1 MLHDH
6 RRSLGG
12 GIVKGKSRKTVQIA
26 ILIGVLLLGGYA
38 IGKTLFAST
47 GGVPEVGGKP
57 PAFTLAGADGK
68 VHELD
73 DYKGKPIVINFWGSF
88 CPPCVAEM
96 PAFQEQYDK
105 WKDEGLEVLAI
116 NLSEDD
122 LTVKSFLQRFDL
134 DYTILR
140 DKDRIVEKQYGLRS
154 YPTTFFVEPDGTIQ
168 DIYVGGMTA
177 EAIEERIAK
186 LLQG

>member
-1 MLHDH
+1 M
-6 RRSLGG
+6 
-12 GIVKGKSRKTVQIA
+12 VKGKNRRTVQIA

-57 PAFTLAGADGK
+57 PAFELAGIDGA
-68 VHELD
+68 VHDLN
-73 DYKGKPIVINFWGSF
+73 DYRGKPLVINFWGSF

-96 PAFQEQYDK
+96 PAFQEQYNK
-105 WKDEGLEVLAI
+105 WKGQGLEVLAI

-122 LTVKSFLQRFDL
+122 LTVNSFLQRFDL

-140 DKDRIVEKQYGLRS
+140 DKNRIVEKQYGLRS
-154 YPTTFFVEPDGTIQ
+154 YPTTFFIQPDGTIV

-177 EAIEERIAK
+177 EDIEQRIER